1 MFQLFE
7 KKCQTQ
13 RDVYVEFVSQIVCF
27 DIYCNVEIIT
37 VGESL
42 KWSKLFTSNM
52 INLVNS
58 TPRHFS

>member
-42 KWSKLFTSNM
+42 K
-52 INLVNS
+52 
-58 TPRHFS
+58 